1 MNNLKLE
8 LGDKVI
14 YIKPNGEILKTY
26 IVDFN
31 GSYISEFEE
40 YNCKILKIERPSK
53 YETIYKTD
61 GILDKKEKEYL
72 SNLIKPFR
80 DNITYILK
88 TNYNDSEKKIIYEC
102 ILIKTINS
110 ETKMPPFEKGTMY
123 KGMELGIPYSLEG
136 LDL

>member
-40 YNCKILKIERPSK
+40 YNCRILKIERPSK
-53 YETIYKTD
+53 YETIYRTD

-72 SNLIKPFR
+72 SNVIKPFR
-80 DNITYILK
+80 DKVKSIKKGRSKTKEYIAINLAS
-88 TNYNDSEKKIIYEC
+88 NEIICFPY
-102 ILIKTINS
+102 
-110 ETKMPPFEKGTMY
+110 FEKGTMY
-123 KGMELGIPYSLEG
+123 KKMQINIEYTLEG
-136 LDL
+136 LDI